1 VLGGGEVCGGGGR
14 GRRPDIGRRR
24 QQRRVE
30 EEAVG
35 LIGEREIEASAD
47 GEAGALA
54 SGREVRVG

>member
-1 VLGGGEVCGGGGR
+1 
-14 GRRPDIGRRR
+14 
-24 QQRRVE
+24 VE

-35 LIGEREIEASAD
+35 LIGGREIEASAD